1 VRYTG
6 NRGLYPIYECN
17 WRHREALPPTHRMC
31 LPAKPLDDAISERL
45 LTAVTPLTIK
55 LALAALTNLEERDK
69 LISAQWHRRIER
81 ARYEADWQS
90 AVMRSPTPATG
101 SLPVHSRSAGTTLCS
116 GCLN

>member
-1 VRYTG
+1 
-6 NRGLYPIYECN
+6 
-17 WRHREALPPTHRMC
+17 MC

-81 ARYEADWQS
+81 ARYEADLAQRRYEESDPSNRLVASTPEKRWHGAMHRQLELK
-90 AVMRSPTPATG
+90 AELAHLERQPMRSAQPKPN
-101 SLPVHSRSAGTTLCS
+101 RRI
-116 GCLN
+116 